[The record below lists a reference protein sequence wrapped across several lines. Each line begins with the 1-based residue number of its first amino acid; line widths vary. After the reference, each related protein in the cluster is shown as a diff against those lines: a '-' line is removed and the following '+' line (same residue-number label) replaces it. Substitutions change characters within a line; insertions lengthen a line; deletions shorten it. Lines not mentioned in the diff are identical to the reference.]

1 MSNLDGCFSCI
12 LSSADFATARGVS
25 LSGYFENKIIK
36 RVFITAGVIVS
47 VAIILQAILMVLG
60 LAAFFFGRH

>member
-1 MSNLDGCFSCI
+1 MSNLDGCFACI
-12 LSSADFATARGVS
+12 LSGADFATARGVS

-47 VAIILQAILMVLG
+47 VAIILQATLMLLG
-60 LAAFFFGRH
+60 LVAYFFERR